1 MNEQEINRR
10 IAEYMGLKVRR
21 IEYDNKI
28 AYVLYDSEFACA
40 PLPDYCHDL
49 NAVWKVEE
57 KLLRYNEAND
67 YFYILQ
73 DIVNAEYD
81 YDDWGTENISTY
93 GIYQITHAT
102 ARQRCE
108 AIIKVLEGMDDE
120 V

>member
-10 IAEYMGLKVRR
+10 IAEYMGLNVQYQEGVGHY
-21 IEYDNKI
+21 IEGNNLNGNTAIHDI
-28 AYVLYDSEFACA
+28 
-40 PLPDYCHDL
+40 PDYCHDL

-102 ARQRCE
+102 ARQKCE
-108 AIIKVLEGMDDE
+108 AIIKVLEGKE
-120 V
+120 